1 MRSRTIPL
9 FFALA
14 AVYSGTAAGIEM
26 TDYKDPKSTW
36 EEAYL
41 TGSFSSKAG
50 NQEQASYNLILDAYY
65 EHNYSSLPRTW
76 QIYIDGKA
84 DVTRGPNDTDSTED
98 NSQAT
103 FEGTLDNYFKTH
115 PNVFWTGTTV
125 TNYRSDASDP
135 RIEIGAG
142 LGYGRVIN
150 ATPLAKVLRIEEELR
165 EHGVIMGRISDAD
178 YLELAQII
186 DRENEYKSRYGIDE
200 YKAYWFSDFEK
211 ALKRMGALRND
222 ALGALGVLQMDN
234 VLFLEPVSI
243 RKHGWLVR
251 GGVGY
256 VLQNFEGD
264 DSDPS
269 LFFDFEYAHPSGYK
283 GQFINSTKYS
293 TIIGS
298 ADHSHYIT
306 NDMSYSH
313 EISDR
318 VDWINTWTLDWE
330 MYEGDQDDI
339 VTNGLSTT
347 FRYYLTNRLTANAT
361 ASITRTEDNIPDS
374 TLTNPEDYNDDTDVR
389 TFFQIAY
396 RLK

>member
-1 MRSRTIPL
+1 MQLRFAPL
-9 FFALA
+9 TMALSVVTSSPLLA
-14 AVYSGTAAGIEM
+14 IEM
-26 TDYKDPKSTW
+26 TDYKDPTSTW

-41 TGSFSSKAG
+41 TGSFSSKSG
-50 NQEQASYNLILDAYY
+50 NQDQASYNLILDTYY

-76 QIYIDGKA
+76 QIYLDGEA
-84 DVTRGPNDTDSTED
+84 DVSRGPNDTDNTED
-98 NSQAT
+98 NSAAN
-103 FEGTLDNYFKTH
+103 FEGNFDNYFKSR
-115 PNVFWTGTTV
+115 PKMFWTGTTV
-125 TNYRSDASDP
+125 TNYRSDADEP
-135 RIEIGAG
+135 RIEVGAG

-165 EHGVIMGRISDAD
+165 EHGVVMGRMTDEE

-186 DRENEYKSRYGIDE
+186 DRENEYKANFGADE
-200 YKAYWFSDFEK
+200 YKSYWIADFEK
-211 ALKRMGALRND
+211 VLKRVGVLRND
-222 ALGALGVLQMDN
+222 ALGALGVLQMDK
-234 VLFLEPVSI
+234 VLFQEPVSI
-243 RKHGWLVR
+243 RKHGWVVR
-251 GGVGY
+251 GGIGY

-264 DSDPS
+264 NSDPS
-269 LFFDFEYAHPSGYK
+269 LFIDYEYAHPSGYK
-283 GQFINSTKYS
+283 GQFINSLKYS
-293 TIIGS
+293 S
-298 ADHSHYIT
+298 VFSSDENSHYIT

-361 ASITRTEDNIPDS
+361 TSISRTDDNVNDS
-374 TLTNPEDYNDDTDVR
+374 TLTNEDDFNDETDIR
-389 TFFQIAY
+389 TFFSVAY